1 MEALVMILV
10 LVVALAMLGTASL
23 RWGADS
29 RPALP
34 DDHAR

>member
-1 MEALVMILV
+1 MEALVMILI
-10 LVVALAMLGTASL
+10 LVVGLTMLGLASA

-34 DDHAR
+34 DDHTR